1 MKRGIRNIIGLML
14 LLLFISSSKFTNI
27 SYAANQKPTVSAH
40 AYTIMD
46 SKSGQV
52 LDTYNGDKK
61 IYPASTV
68 KMMTAL
74 IAVENGSLSRKI
86 TVKQSVLSKVPK
98 SASQVGLKAGSTYTL
113 EELLNMLLISSAADA
128 ADTIAEAISG
138 STSKFIEQMNNKA
151 KSLGMNNTK
160 FDNTIGLD
168 IGNKYYNTYSTSND
182 IAKLTSVVMKN
193 STIRNIVGK
202 SSYTIK
208 NFNNKGSKTINNTNR
223 FLRGQWYQKDLYTII
238 GTKTGT
244 TNAAGYALSTTAID
258 KNGREI
264 ICSFFGNKTRNL
276 MYENIQA
283 LLTYTYKNI
292 PIVNNAPSINAN
304 DASIKTGMSFNP
316 LSLANASDQEDGNL
330 TNKIQIVEN
339 TVDLSKAGSYKIVYK
354 VTDSQGKSA
363 TKEIKVNV
371 IGSCESI
378 DTNGH
383 GVESII
389 NDFAS

>member
-1 MKRGIRNIIGLML
+1 
-14 LLLFISSSKFTNI
+14 
-27 SYAANQKPTVSAH
+27 
-40 AYTIMD
+40 
-46 SKSGQV
+46 
-52 LDTYNGDKK
+52 
-61 IYPASTV
+61 
-68 KMMTAL
+68 
-74 IAVENGSLSRKI
+74 
-86 TVKQSVLSKVPK
+86 
-98 SASQVGLKAGSTYTL
+98 
-113 EELLNMLLISSAADA
+113 MLLISSAADA

-151 KSLGMNNTK
+151 KLLGMNNTK

-182 IAKLTSVVMKN
+182 IAKLTNVVMKN
-193 STIRNIVGK
+193 TTIRNIVCK
-202 SSYTIK
+202 PSYTIK
-208 NFNNKGSKTINNTNR
+208 KFNNKGSKTINNTNR
-223 FLRGQWYQKDLYTII
+223 FLRGQWYPKDLYTII

-244 TNAAGYALSTTAID
+244 TNAAGYALSATAID

-264 ICSFFGNKTRNL
+264 ICSFFGNATRNK

-283 LLTYTYKNI
+283 LLTYTYKNQ

-304 DASIKTGMSFNP
+304 DASIKIAMSFNP

-339 TVDLSKAGSYKIVYK
+339 TVDLSKVGNYKIVYK
-354 VTDSQGKSA
+354 VTDSQGKST
-363 TKEIKVNV
+363 TKEIKINV

-383 GVESII
+383 VVESQLK
-389 NDFAS
+389 DFAS